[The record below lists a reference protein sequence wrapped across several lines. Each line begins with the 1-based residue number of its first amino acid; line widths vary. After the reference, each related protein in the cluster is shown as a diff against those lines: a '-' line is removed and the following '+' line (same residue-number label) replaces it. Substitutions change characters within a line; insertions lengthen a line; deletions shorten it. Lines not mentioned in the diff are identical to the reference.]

1 LHRVSGPSLYNRDV
15 CECHLSCD
23 IGKTSAKTTL
33 TERRETISTWKR

>member
-33 TERRETISTWKR
+33 TDSSPGKARNH